1 MRKSSGSAILNV
13 LKFRNRQAKHFL
25 TRITTVSRIFF
36 PARWLTLLTTAVLAA
51 TCWVAAPLRAADMSF
66 VGVLALAVER
76 DVAAQLELSD
86 STRRQLLDL
95 IDRRESQALEMV
107 QENRDLPPSEQAARL
122 VPFVAE
128 SERMGFALLT
138 MQQRQKL
145 QSIRVAR
152 SGMLS
157 LGEAE
162 LASSLALSD
171 AQRQSVQQLLK
182 QRATDLTRGGE
193 NEQRITR
200 AIYERKLASVL
211 TDAQRATWEKM
222 AGLTDAKL
230 ESAEQAV
237 TTAEAEPVEPAAE
250 TDETAET
257 DVATVTPTAT
267 AAAEADPAATD
278 DVKDEVTEV
287 TTDEVTTDEVTEQAS
302 DEVTEE
308 VSDDAVES
316 PAVTE
321 VVDTA
326 ATQEV
331 EAEPADSTPMEA
343 TAEETEPIDSETADA
358 EAEAVA
364 SDEAT
369 PASEESATAESQD
382 HATEE
387 AEPLDE
393 EPLDEEAM
401 DEEAMDEEAMDE
413 EPIDDEPIDEEV
425 VDEEYMDEELM
436 DEELM
441 DDEFMEFMDLMDE
454 PDDGKLRFSFYAA
467 PWREV
472 LEWFAERADLSLV
485 VEVLPVGTFTYRD
498 DRAYEVDEALDLLNS
513 YLLTRGY
520 TLVRRERLLLVI
532 DLESPIPEELI
543 TLVTLDE
550 LDQRGRYE
558 LVKCV
563 FPLARMTADEARRM
577 IEGFLGPQGMV
588 IAFPAARQIL
598 VTETAGK
605 LRTIRDMIA
614 RVEDPKAGG
623 MERIVDF
630 QLNHVIAE
638 EVLAIAR
645 PLLGLGPDQN
655 FDSEI
660 SISIDPLGTRL
671 FATGDTEK
679 LKLLADLIPRIDRET
694 PPTVDAGVVIE
705 DPKLRTYYIRS
716 ADPQL
721 AYRTVQTMLANQPEV
736 RMDLDTTSGKL
747 VVLARPDQHQ
757 LVQDT
762 IAELEGQTRRFE
774 VIQLKRSDPQFIIL
788 ALNKFFNLGAG
799 EDGPNPDD
807 PIIDGDPLSMRLWV
821 RATDTQIE
829 QIRELIDTL
838 EGPED
843 EQTAGTTFRVLPLTG
858 SAAQSA
864 LDTVERLWDRRNPIR
879 MVTPSALT
887 PSDVRLR
894 SVTPLDGEE
903 FEIEGLFP
911 LVPPKPRSEP
921 LESLEPSAGRHSGP
935 SPYYFTSRS
944 QGEEGQE
951 PSSTPEASSE
961 EGFPEIRVA
970 ITPGGLMISSDD
982 PEALDQFEELLR
994 LAVGPAG
1001 MIPQREIT
1009 VFHLKYAEAEVA
1021 NTLLQ
1026 EVLSGPGADSGGSLL
1041 GDVTSNLLGGGLLG
1055 GLLGGLAGG
1064 VSDAGTTMQ
1073 GTGLIT
1079 VVPDPRL
1086 NALIVEANEADLA
1099 FIEQL
1104 LRVIDRESSITDIQ
1118 TSGVPRLIPVIYNSA
1133 DEVAG
1138 VVRQVYA
1145 DRIDTPGGRQRQP
1158 SPEDLIRM
1166 LRGQRGGGGGGQDSR
1181 GEIQKM
1187 TVGVDARSNALIVTA
1202 PEPLFRQVEQ
1212 LVQQIDQP
1220 GSPDADYVL
1229 IQPIKVSDPEVVKR
1243 TLGSLMTPPSRPS
1256 TTTTGQT
1263 PQARSDAGA
1272 DQRMEFLRRL
1282 RDAGAFGGGG
1292 PGGGT
1297 PGGGAARGTGGAPS
1311 GGGAPTRGGTTGGR
1325 GSRGR

>member
-1 MRKSSGSAILNV
+1 MSLVTTGVLVLSS
-13 LKFRNRQAKHFL
+13 
-25 TRITTVSRIFF
+25 
-36 PARWLTLLTTAVLAA
+36 
-51 TCWVAAPLRAADMSF
+51 WVAAPLRAADMSF

-86 STRRQLLDL
+86 TTRQQLLEL
-95 IDRRESQALEMV
+95 IDRRENQALEMV

-122 VPFVAE
+122 LPFVAE

-138 MQQRQKL
+138 LQQRQKL

-162 LASSLALSD
+162 LASSLGLSD
-171 AQRQSVQQLLK
+171 AQRQSVQQLLQ

-200 AIYERKLASVL
+200 AIYERKLASLL
-211 TDAQRATWEKM
+211 TEPQRATWEKM
-222 AGLTDAKL
+222 AGLTDASV
-230 ESAEQAV
+230 ESAASEPTQPIETETV
-237 TTAEAEPVEPAAE
+237 DSEHAESVETIEPAEPAESVESVESVEPAE
-250 TDETAET
+250 
-257 DVATVTPTAT
+257 
-267 AAAEADPAATD
+267 
-278 DVKDEVTEV
+278 
-287 TTDEVTTDEVTEQAS
+287 
-302 DEVTEE
+302 
-308 VSDDAVES
+308 
-316 PAVTE
+316 PAVT
-321 VVDTA
+321 DA
-326 ATQEV
+326 ASDAPLETV
-331 EAEPADSTPMEA
+331 PADAEPAAVDEASDGPME
-343 TAEETEPIDSETADA
+343 T
-358 EAEAVA
+358 
-364 SDEAT
+364 T
-369 PASEESATAESQD
+369 PAPTV
-382 HATEE
+382 TETP
-387 AEPLDE
+387 EPQERQPDE
-393 EPLDEEAM
+393 MELMDEDAM
-401 DEEAMDEEAMDE
+401 DEDAMDEDAMDE
-413 EPIDDEPIDEEV
+413 DAMDEDAMDEDAM
-425 VDEEYMDEELM
+425 DEDAMDEELM
-436 DEELM
+436 E
-441 DDEFMEFMDLMDE
+441 DEFMELMDLMGE
-454 PDDGKLRFSFYAA
+454 PDDGKLRFSFHAA

-472 LEWFAERADLSLV
+472 LEWFADRADLSLV

-498 DRAYEVDEALDLLNS
+498 DRAYEVDQALDLLNS

-543 TLVTLDE
+543 TLVTLEE
-550 LDQRGRYE
+550 LDDRGRYE

-630 QLNHVIAE
+630 PLNHVIAE

-645 PLLGLGPDQN
+645 PLLGLAPDQN
-655 FDSEI
+655 FNAEI
-660 SISIDPLGTRL
+660 SISVDPLGTRL

-679 LKLLADLIPRIDRET
+679 MQLLADLIPRIDREA
-694 PPTVDAGVVIE
+694 PPRLEDGVVIE
-705 DPKLRTYYIRS
+705 DPTLRTYYIKS

-721 AYRTVQTMLANQPEV
+721 VYRTVQTMLANQPEV

-757 LVQDT
+757 LVKDT
-762 IAELEGQTRRFE
+762 ITELEGQTKRFE
-774 VIQLKRSDPQFIIL
+774 VIQLQRSDPQFIIL
-788 ALNKFFNLGAG
+788 ALNKFFNLGGG

-821 RATDTQIE
+821 RATEPQIE

-843 EQTAGTTFRVLPLTG
+843 DLTARSNFRILPLTG
-858 SAAQSA
+858 TAAQSA

-879 MVTPSALT
+879 MVTPSALQ

-894 SVTPLDGEE
+894 SVTPLDEE
-903 FEIEGLFP
+903 EVDLEELFP
-911 LVPPKPRSEP
+911 LNPPNQRPQPVEP
-921 LESLEPSAGRHSGP
+921 LDPSAGRESRHSQFL
-935 SPYYFTSRS
+935 FTSQLQPDAETS
-944 QGEEGQE
+944 TPPADAQTEEG
-951 PSSTPEASSE
+951 P
-961 EGFPEIRVA
+961 PEIRVA
-970 ITPGGLMISSDD
+970 ITPGGLLISSDD
-982 PEALDQFEELLR
+982 AEALDKFEELLR

-1001 MIPQREIT
+1001 MMPQREIT
-1009 VFHLKYAEAEVA
+1009 VFHLRYAQAEVA

-1041 GDVTSNLLGGGLLG
+1041 GDVTSNLLGGGMLG

-1064 VSDAGTTMQ
+1064 VSNDGTTTMQ

-1086 NALIVEANEADLA
+1086 NALIVEANEVDLA
-1099 FIEQL
+1099 FVEQL
-1104 LRVIDRESSITDIQ
+1104 LRVIDRESSITDIE

-1133 DEVAG
+1133 DEIAG

-1145 DRIDTPGGRQRQP
+1145 DRIATPGGQQRQP
-1158 SPEDLIRM
+1158 SPEDLIRL
-1166 LRGQRGGGGGGQDSR
+1166 LRGQRGGGGGQDSR
-1181 GEIQKM
+1181 GEVQKM
-1187 TVGVDARSNALIVTA
+1187 TIGVDPRSNALIITA
-1202 PEPLFRQVEQ
+1202 PEPLFRQVEM

-1243 TLGSLMTPPSRPS
+1243 TLGSLMTTPAQPR
-1256 TTTTGQT
+1256 TTTTGQQQT
-1263 PQARSDAGA
+1263 GARPDTGGM
-1272 DQRMEFLRRL
+1272 DQRIEFFRRL
-1282 RDAGAFGGGG
+1282 REAGGFGEGG
-1292 PGGGT
+1292 PGGGP
-1297 PGGGAARGTGGAPS
+1297 PGGGAVRGTGGAPAPT
-1311 GGGAPTRGGTTGGR
+1311 GGAPTRGGATGGR
-1325 GSRGR
+1325 GGRGR